1 MSGYSEFSPVRTI
14 LLQPPFEV
22 QPVAMSV
29 FMGAEKPYL
38 PRRANQEVHDFIALL
53 KRQGVEVVTL
63 REALLR
69 GTLDEEGRRVE
80 GRAMSELIAMALDSI
95 SCADAQ
101 RLKLAQESIPRMHP
115 ADLIN
120 LIFEQPE
127 LRLVQDPEIAK
138 ISPDAYYEK
147 YETWPLFGLMYV
159 RDHFII
165 TNKGVIMSY
174 FRREDRRR
182 ESRVVALGLRNLGI
196 EPVYD
201 FAGESFLEGGDFATT
216 STVSFIA
223 NGLRTERQTIQKL
236 MDLDLYGTD
245 YVVEFFDL
253 LRIPAQFHLDHYFNI
268 LDDATV
274 AVAKERLSGDAL
286 RATLF
291 RRTEAG
297 YVEEASQ
304 LTVPE
309 LAERLGLRVVAVQ
322 SNEMALNFLNG
333 GGGRL
338 YGSERLDEG
347 TKRQFEE
354 LGFTVEIVPFDEMHK
369 QFGSIHC
376 ATQTIRR
383 HPVQAQ
389 RSSQAEKMKTP
400 S

>member
-1 MSGYSEFSPVRTI
+1 MSGYSEFNPVRTV
-14 LLQPPFEV
+14 LLQPPLEV

-29 FMGAEKPYL
+29 FMGAEEPYKP
-38 PRRANQEVHDFIALL
+38 RQANQEVQQFMELL
-53 KRQGVEVVTL
+53 QKQGVEVVTL
-63 REALLR
+63 RDALLR
-69 GTLDEEGRRVE
+69 GSREELV
-80 GRAMSELIAMALDSI
+80 ALALDSV
-95 SCADAQ
+95 SCEDQ
-101 RLKLAQESIPRMHP
+101 KRLKLAKESIPEMHP
-115 ADLIN
+115 EDLVN
-120 LIFEQPE
+120 LIFGQPE

-138 ISPDAYYEK
+138 ISPDGYYEQ
-147 YETWPLFGLMYV
+147 YVTWPLFGLMFV

-165 TNKGVIMSY
+165 TNKGVILSH

-201 FAGESFLEGGDFATT
+201 FAGESYLEGGDFATT

-223 NGLRTERQTIQKL
+223 NGLRTERQTIRKL
-236 MDLDLYGTD
+236 MELDLYGTE
-245 YVVEFFDL
+245 YVVEMHDL

-268 LDDATV
+268 LDDQTV
-274 AVAKERLSGDAL
+274 AVAQERMSGDAL

-291 RRTEAG
+291 QRTKAG
-297 YVEEASQ
+297 YEEVASD
-304 LTVPE
+304 LTFPE

-347 TKRQFEE
+347 TKRKFEE
-354 LGFTVEIVPFDEMHK
+354 LGFTVDIVRFDEMHK
-369 QFGSIHC
+369 QFGSLHC

-383 HPVQAQ
+383 ERVQAQ
-389 RSSQAEKMKTP
+389 VRKSS
-400 S
+400 